1 MSDYATDRNGNVIRD
16 RYGRPVPKRTRTPL
30 QEARGNDNH
39 SGLAERVQRRNNP
52 PVNNRVE
59 RVPNASREIP
69 SRRDSRIPNR
79 AQRIAPQ
86 DNRRTRRTRS
96 GCAKPLAI
104 FLIVLLVALVGGGV
118 WADGALTRIDA
129 FPSRHIAD
137 TAGTNWLL
145 VGSDSREGLTQKQ
158 KDELMTGDDEG
169 GSRTDTIMVLHLP
182 MSGKPTLLSIPRD
195 SYVPIP
201 GYGNNKIN
209 ASFAIGGSQLLTETV
224 EQNTGLKIDHYAEVG
239 FGGLAN
245 IVDAVGG
252 VELCTEDPIY
262 DDVIAFYLEPGC
274 HKFDGPNAL
283 KFTRSRA
290 TALGDIDRVARQ
302 RQFLGV
308 LLDTMT
314 SPKTLANPLK
324 IVPLV
329 THVAGSFTVD
339 NGDHIWHLA
348 RVALAMRSGI
358 NEQTI
363 PVASFADTEVG
374 SVVLWDQDAATK
386 LFNSLN

>member
-1 MSDYATDRNGNVIRD
+1 M
-16 RYGRPVPKRTRTPL
+16 
-30 QEARGNDNH
+30 
-39 SGLAERVQRRNNP
+39 
-52 PVNNRVE
+52 
-59 RVPNASREIP
+59 
-69 SRRDSRIPNR
+69 
-79 AQRIAPQ
+79 
-86 DNRRTRRTRS
+86 
-96 GCAKPLAI
+96 
-104 FLIVLLVALVGGGV
+104 
-118 WADGALTRIDA
+118 
-129 FPSRHIAD
+129 
-137 TAGTNWLL
+137 
-145 VGSDSREGLTQKQ
+145 
-158 KDELMTGDDEG
+158 
-169 GSRTDTIMVLHLP
+169 
-182 MSGKPTLLSIPRD
+182 
-195 SYVPIP
+195 
-201 GYGNNKIN
+201 
-209 ASFAIGGSQLLTETV
+209 